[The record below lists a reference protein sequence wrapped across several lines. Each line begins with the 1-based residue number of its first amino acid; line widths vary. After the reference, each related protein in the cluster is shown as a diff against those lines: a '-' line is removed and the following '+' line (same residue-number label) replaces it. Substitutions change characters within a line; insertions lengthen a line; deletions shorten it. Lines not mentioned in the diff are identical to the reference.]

1 MSGHRLDLVIEAG
14 SKDRRYWRDIWEHR
28 ELFYMLVWRDIAV
41 RYKQTIVGIVWATR
55 KFDEIVPFA
64 EI

>member
-14 SKDRRYWRDIWEHR
+14 SKDKRYWRDMWEHR

-41 RYKQTIVGIVWATR
+41 PVPANNRWYRVGN
-55 KFDEIVPFA
+55 A
-64 EI
+64 EIR